1 MMNLSVNIQTIA
13 LDPDELKGLQRFAS
27 VMFDCDIHKHP
38 TIADELIIK
47 GDKANVR
54 NMLIWHY
61 QSKEDAMAMY
71 PEAF

>member
-1 MMNLSVNIQTIA
+1 MMNLSVNIQTVA
-13 LDPDELKGLQRFAS
+13 LDLAELKAFQQFALT
-27 VMFDCDIHKHP
+27 MFDCDIHPHP

-47 GDKANVR
+47 GHKVNVR

-61 QSKEDAMAMY
+61 QSKEDAKALH

>member
-1 MMNLSVNIQTIA
+1 MNLSVNIQTVA
-13 LDPDELKGLQRFAS
+13 LDRAEFIDFKMFVVS
-27 VMFDCDIHKHP
+27 WFDCDIHQHP
-38 TIADELIIK
+38 TIADELIVK
-47 GDKANVR
+47 GATEKVR